1 MYYVYLLTDGAE
13 TRIGCT
19 NDLAS
24 LLHDYGQP
32 PYFTFSNR
40 ETASNFAKYLKSPS
54 GRAFI
59 KSHEFIDL
67 YLLANALQY
76 AYEKSVSHGHPRVRE
91 AS

>member
-1 MYYVYLLTDGAE
+1 MYYVYLLKDVAE
-13 TRIGCT
+13 TRVGCT

-40 ETASNFAKYLKSPS
+40 ETASNFAKYLKSAS

-59 KSHEFIDL
+59 KSHEFLDL

-76 AYEKSVSHGHPRVRE
+76 AYEKSVSRGLSRIQE
-91 AS
+91 IS